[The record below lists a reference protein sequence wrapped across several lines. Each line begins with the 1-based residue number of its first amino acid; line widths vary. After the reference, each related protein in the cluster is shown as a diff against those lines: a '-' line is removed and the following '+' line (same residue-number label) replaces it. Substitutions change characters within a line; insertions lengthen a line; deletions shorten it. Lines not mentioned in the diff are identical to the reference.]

1 MIASKTMVDGLR
13 DEFHINKW
21 ARLIKW
27 DFDGYY
33 WDSYVD
39 NHETSYRYYKMWHVY
54 DSFT

>member
-21 ARLIKW
+21 DRLIKW